1 MKLYDIVDWNPTATT
16 ESEIIAF
23 KHEAENFNTHTQ
35 LIVTGAQEALF
46 VHNGQDADLFAA
58 GKHTLST
65 ENLPFLRKLVA
76 IPTDG
81 KSPYTA
87 SVYFVNKVYMNDLK
101 WGTPKAI
108 LTEDPISGMDIHV
121 RANGRFSAHIV
132 DSRKLLMKKIVGN
145 QTVYTKEDLEDEL
158 FGELIQH
165 VRANLNTMIRDMQV
179 SILDINSHS
188 VELSKKMLEV
198 LVAQFAEFGISLDKF
213 SFMDISVPEEDI
225 KELSEIKKKVAMKK
239 KALEATLLEGQV
251 QAQIDYAKLRAE
263 GAGKGAGAA
272 DGWAALQAAGA
283 QGLELESRRIDVM
296 KTAAGNEGQ
305 VGGFMGA
312 GMGIG
317 MGVGMGGA
325 FGANMANMANQAFN
339 PQGGYPQQPYG
350 QMPPQGYPQQP
361 YGQMPPQGYPQQPYG
376 QMPPQ
381 GYPQQPYGY
390 PQQPYGQMPPQGAP
404 APDGAPAPE
413 GVPQGYPQQPYGQM
427 PPQGYPQQPYGYPQ
441 QPYGAPQ
448 GYPQQPYGQMPPQGY
463 APQGAPAP
471 EAAPAPAAAV
481 CPNCGQPIQP
491 GATVC
496 ACGQQLV

>member
-16 ESEIIAF
+16 ESPVIAF

-81 KSPYTA
+81 KTPFTS
-87 SVYFVNKVYMNDLK
+87 SVYFVNKVYMNDLQ

-145 QTVYTKEDLEDEL
+145 QTLYTKEDLEDEL

-165 VRANLNTMIRDMQV
+165 VNANLNMLIRKQQV
-179 SILDINSHS
+179 SILDVNMYA
-188 VELSKKMLEV
+188 VELSKTMLEI
-198 LVAQFAEFGISLDKF
+198 LTPQFAEFGISLDKF
-213 SFMDISVPEEDI
+213 SFMDISVPESDI

-251 QAQIDYAKLRAE
+251 QAQIDFEKLKAE
-263 GAGKGAGAA
+263 GAGKGMGEAMK
-272 DGWAALQAAGA
+272 WQALQSVGA
-283 QGLELESRRIDVM
+283 QGLALESQKLDVM

-305 VGGFMGA
+305 IGGFMGA

-325 FGANMANMANQAFN
+325 FGAGMAGMAGQALNPNAYMQQPYGQMGMN
-339 PQGGYPQQPYG
+339 PQGYPQQPYG
-350 QMPPQGYPQQP
+350 QMGMNPQGYPQQP
-361 YGQMPPQGYPQQPYG
+361 YGQMPPQGYAQ
-376 QMPPQ
+376 
-381 GYPQQPYGY
+381 
-390 PQQPYGQMPPQGAP
+390 
-404 APDGAPAPE
+404 
-413 GVPQGYPQQPYGQM
+413 QGYPQQPYGQM
-427 PPQGYPQQPYGYPQ
+427 PSQGYAPQGAPAPEGAQ
-441 QPYGAPQ
+441 APQ

-463 APQGAPAP
+463 APQGYAQQPYGQMPPQGYAQQPYGQMPPQGAPAP
-471 EAAPAPAAAV
+471 EAAPAPAPAAAV

-496 ACGQQLV
+496 ACGQQLQ

>member
-81 KSPYTA
+81 KTPYTA
-87 SVYFVNKVYMNDLK
+87 SVYFVNKVFMNDLR
-101 WGTPKAI
+101 WGTPKSI

-132 DSRKLLMKKIVGN
+132 DSRKLLMKKIIGN
-145 QTVYTKEDLEDEL
+145 QTVYTKDDLEEEL

-188 VELSKKMLEV
+188 VELSKKMLDV
-198 LVAQFAEFGISLDKF
+198 LVPQFAEFGISLDKF
-213 SFMDISVPEEDI
+213 NFMDISVPEEDI

-251 QAQIDYAKLRAE
+251 QAQIDYAKLRAQ

-272 DGWAALQAAGA
+272 EGWAAMQAAGA
-283 QGLELESRRIDVM
+283 QGLELEARRIDVM

-325 FGANMANMANQAFN
+325 FGMNMANMANQAFN
-339 PQGGYPQQPYG
+339 PQGN
-350 QMPPQGYPQQP
+350 
-361 YGQMPPQGYPQQPYG
+361 PQQPYG

-390 PQQPYGQMPPQGAP
+390 PQQPYG
-404 APDGAPAPE
+404 
-413 GVPQGYPQQPYGQM
+413 
-427 PPQGYPQQPYGYPQ
+427 
-441 QPYGAPQ
+441 
-448 GYPQQPYGQMPPQGY
+448 YPQQPYGQMPPQGY

-471 EAAPAPAAAV
+471 APEAAPAPAAAV
-481 CPNCGQPIQP
+481 CPKCGQPVQP

>member
-16 ESEIIAF
+16 ESEIVAF

-81 KSPYTA
+81 KTPFTS
-87 SVYFVNKVYMNDLK
+87 SVYFVNKVYMNDLQ
-101 WGTPKAI
+101 WGTPTRI
-108 LTEDPISGMDIHV
+108 LTEDPDSGMDIHV
-121 RANGRFSAHIV
+121 GANGRFSVHIE

-165 VRANLNTMIRDMQV
+165 IKANLTAVIRKQQ
-179 SILDINSHS
+179 IAFKDINMYS
-188 VELSKKMLEV
+188 VELSKTMLEV
-198 LVAQFAEFGISLDKF
+198 LRPQFAELGVSLDKF
-213 SFMDISVPEEDI
+213 NFMDINIPDEDYQA
-225 KELSEIKKKVAMKK
+225 LSDIKKKVAMKK

-251 QAQIDYAKLRAE
+251 QAQIDFEKLKAE
-263 GAGKGAGAA
+263 GAGKGMGEAMK
-272 DGWAALQAAGA
+272 WQALQAVGA
-283 QGLELESRRIDVM
+283 QGLALESQKLDVM

-305 VGGFMGA
+305 IGGFMGA

-325 FGANMANMANQAFN
+325 FGAGMANMAGQAMNGGYMQQPYGQMGMN
-339 PQGGYPQQPYG
+339 PQGYPQQPYGQMGMNPQGYPQQPYGQMPPQGYAPQGAPDGAQAPQGYPQQPYG

-381 GYPQQPYGY
+381 GY
-390 PQQPYGQMPPQGAP
+390 
-404 APDGAPAPE
+404 
-413 GVPQGYPQQPYGQM
+413 
-427 PPQGYPQQPYGYPQ
+427 
-441 QPYGAPQ
+441 APQ
-448 GYPQQPYGQMPPQGY
+448 GM
-463 APQGAPAP
+463 PAP
-471 EAAPAPAAAV
+471 EAAPAPAPAAAV

-496 ACGQQLV
+496 SCGQQLQ